1 MQIDLSIAKKIDRPE
16 WLRADDTRRVFAAL
30 DNQCLFVGGCVRDA
44 LYGAQS
50 ADYDVATPLTPDAVM
65 AALKS
70 ADIKVFPTGIDHGT
84 VTALCGEY
92 SFEITTLRK
101 DVATDGRHAVVEF
114 STDWQEDAERR
125 DFTLNSLLMD
135 LNGQIYDPTG
145 EGFKDLEAVKITF
158 IGDARARIKEDYL
171 RILRYFRFTARYNTS
186 LDPEILTL
194 FAQESAGLTH
204 VSPERITD
212 EILKILKSSA
222 PQAAIEQLR
231 LLPPLAWLSTD
242 CRHLDALCTQ
252 QTAHSAIDYNAR
264 LYVICGG
271 AVAAAKEHLKLSN
284 KMLKAVKNMGE
295 ASAAY
300 TEHSLDYL
308 LYFYDHDALMQ
319 AALYMLVQGK
329 VTDEALNSLKSHKEK
344 WPAALFPLDG
354 TALIKAGL
362 KPSKTMG
369 DILKSTELWWLENNF
384 TPDRPS
390 CLEFAKRLWADSE

>member
-1 MQIDLSIAKKIDRPE
+1 MQIDLSIVKKIDRPE
-16 WLRADDTRRVFAAL
+16 WLRADETRRVFAAL

-65 AALKS
+65 AALNS

-135 LNGQIYDPTG
+135 LDGQIYDPTN
-145 EGFKDLEAVKITF
+145 EGLKDLEAAKITF

-171 RILRYFRFTARYNTS
+171 RILRYFRFTARYNTP
-186 LDPEILTL
+186 LDPEILAI

-231 LLPPLAWLSTD
+231 SLPPLAWLSAD

-252 QTAHSAIDYNAR
+252 QTVHGAIDYNAR

-271 AVAAAKEHLKLSN
+271 AVATAKKHLKLSN
-284 KMLKAVKNMGE
+284 KMLKSVKNIGE
-295 ASAAY
+295 VIASY
-300 TEHSLDYL
+300 PDNSLDYL
-308 LYFYDHDALMQ
+308 FYFHDHDALMQ
-319 AALYMLVQGK
+319 AALYLFVQGEI
-329 VTDEALNSLKSHKEK
+329 TEDSFSALESHKDN
-344 WPAALFPLDG
+344 WPAPLFPLDG
-354 TALIKAGL
+354 TALINAGL
-362 KPSKTMG
+362 KPSKAMG
-369 DILKSTELWWLENNF
+369 DALRSTELWWLENDF
-384 TPDRPS
+384 TPDYEA
-390 CLEFAKRLWADSE
+390 CLKKALHGFKV